1 MGRSVEGR
9 CSGPPSS
16 SDFERATAVEGP
28 GTALAAERGGF
39 RRDTGTAVAVPLAP
53 ATARMSRCQTKR
65 PARIRPPRDDRRPAP
80 GVPERGSGSSPS
92 ACGVRRAERGHQEAE
107 GFGVGFGPR
116 RPSTAAPRVARA
128 RGCRPSAVARARGS
142 PGQACLS
149 RFASSCGHAHS
160 TPKRPE
166 TDPAR
171 RAKRSRPD
179 RPQCRSAHGIVVDRR
194 RSSRPPARPV
204 TPEVAGSSPVA
215 RVRSWCGSA
224 PQSAQTPDRRRGQMV
239 ARTVQER
246 SSVACSRAC
255 CRSGN
260 GRCRTTSRIV
270 NLARVRGRRLVQ
282 GITKREDSFMRLT
295 IVLVHGAF
303 ADSSNWDVGT

>member
-1 MGRSVEGR
+1 M
-9 CSGPPSS
+9 
-16 SDFERATAVEGP
+16 
-28 GTALAAERGGF
+28 
-39 RRDTGTAVAVPLAP
+39 RRT
-53 ATARMSRCQTKR
+53 
-65 PARIRPPRDDRRPAP
+65 
-80 GVPERGSGSSPS
+80 
-92 ACGVRRAERGHQEAE
+92 ERGHQEAGGVRGRVWASAAVYGCPAGSLVRE
-107 GFGVGFGPR
+107 GVGRQRWLVREG
-116 RPSTAAPRVARA
+116 V
-128 RGCRPSAVARARGS
+128 

-224 PQSAQTPDRRRGQMV
+224 PRSAQTPDRRGGQMV

-246 SSVACSRAC
+246 SSVACPRAC

-295 IVLVHGAF
+295 IVLVRGAF
-303 ADSSNWDVGT
+303 ADSSNGDVGT